1 MPPDSPPK
9 RQPSTSP
16 MLNRGTSTITT
27 TRHLS
32 LAGGPS
38 PFQPSRAPPG
48 PARGRRRA
56 SVSERRQSAGVCVER
71 GPSLVD
77 KRRERLQPS
86 RQVNRQR
93 QPGQLAVDLVVL
105 VDDEVPVGD
114 GQCPFDAVGTSTSS
128 RDNRFAASPSFIIS
142 ESPASCRRSS
152 AR

>member
-38 PFQPSRAPPG
+38 PFQPSRAVPG
-48 PARGRRRA
+48 PVRA

-105 VDDEVPVGD
+105 VGDEGPVGD
-114 GQCPFDAVGTSTSS
+114 GQGPFDAVGRSTAS

>member
-38 PFQPSRAPPG
+38 PFQPSRAVPG
-48 PARGRRRA
+48 PARA
-56 SVSERRQSAGVCVER
+56 SVSEPRRSAGVCVER

-77 KRRERLQPS
+77 QRRERLVPS
-86 RQVNRQR
+86 RQINRQR

-114 GQCPFDAVGTSTSS
+114 GQCPVSYTHLRAHETRHDLV
-128 RDNRFAASPSFIIS
+128 
-142 ESPASCRRSS
+142 CRLL
-152 AR
+152 